1 MDYNQI
7 QVELEKLSRI
17 ELAQY
22 ISEITQTEICK
33 DKKFCD
39 ILLKVFLKK

>member
-7 QVELEKLSRI
+7 QIELEKLSRI

-22 ISEITQTEICK
+22 ISEITQTKICK

>member
-22 ISEITQTEICK
+22 ISEITQTKNFVIY
-33 DKKFCD
+33 F
-39 ILLKVFLKK
+39 